1 MMGIAT
7 MANPAPTHLWIIG
20 GIAFLWNGVFLMSDF
35 VINQIAEPGYHAF
48 AAETLGIPAS
58 AVTAYYAAWPLWAV
72 AAWAIAVFGAT
83 IGAILLLIRSRFA
96 FHAFCAGLIGSPIM
110 GAFVISFPMP
120 RTAGDIAME
129 FSEQIQPVFW
139 RIEWLIFAA
148 IIIYAY
154 RLSASDVLE

>member
-96 FHAFCAGLIGSPIM
+96 FHAFCAGLIGSLIM

-139 RIEWLIFAA
+139 GIEWLIFAA